1 MLFATQLPR
10 KWEKNSPPAKT
21 AGVSFGGTSMKSLF
35 DSDIGLVGKVL
46 DMQLQ
51 RQNVVTSNMANIKT
65 PGYRARKLMFEDEL
79 QGALGLDARG
89 KMSRTDQNHMPV
101 VFDPDGFGPEWKKA
115 FKPRIVHGEDRVD
128 LDKEMA
134 TMAKTNLHYSALT
147 TVIRSKFEGLKQ
159 IITEGQK

>member
-1 MLFATQLPR
+1 
-10 KWEKNSPPAKT
+10 
-21 AGVSFGGTSMKSLF
+21 MKSLF

-46 DMQLQ
+46 DLQLQ

-79 QGALGLDARG
+79 QSALGLDAKGR
-89 KMSRTDQNHMPV
+89 MSRTDQKHMPAA
-101 VFDPDGFGPEWKKA
+101 FDPAGFGAEWSKA

-134 TMAKTNLHYSALT
+134 VMAKTNLHYSALT
-147 TVIRSKFEGLKQ
+147 TVMRSKFESLKQ

>member
-1 MLFATQLPR
+1 
-10 KWEKNSPPAKT
+10 
-21 AGVSFGGTSMKSLF
+21 MKSLF
-35 DSDIGLVGKVL
+35 DSDVGLIGKVL

-51 RQNVVTSNMANIKT
+51 RQNVVTSNMANVKT
-65 PGYRARKLMFEDEL
+65 PGYKPLKLDFEESL
-79 QGALGLDARG
+79 QSALGLDARG
-89 KMSRTDQNHMPV
+89 KMTLTDQKHMPV
-101 VFDPDGFGPEWKKA
+101 VFDPDSFGTDWTHA

-147 TVIRSKFEGLKQ
+147 TIIRSKFEGLKQ

>member
-1 MLFATQLPR
+1 
-10 KWEKNSPPAKT
+10 
-21 AGVSFGGTSMKSLF
+21 MKSLF

-65 PGYRARKLMFEDEL
+65 PGYNARKVMFEDEL
-79 QGALGLDARG
+79 QAALGLDARG
-89 KMSRTDQNHMPV
+89 KMSRTDQKHMPV
-101 VFDPDGFGPEWKKA
+101 VFDPKGFGPEWQKA
-115 FKPRIVHGEDRVD
+115 FKPRVVHGEDRVD

-147 TVIRSKFEGLKQ
+147 TVMRSKFEGLKT